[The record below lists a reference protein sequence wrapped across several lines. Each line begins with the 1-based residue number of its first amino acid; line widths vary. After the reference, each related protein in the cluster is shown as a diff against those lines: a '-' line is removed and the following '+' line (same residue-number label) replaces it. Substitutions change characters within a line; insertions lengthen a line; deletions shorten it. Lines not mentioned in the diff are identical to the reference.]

1 MEIYSTAL
9 SENVR
14 KEEISKISNVS
25 LDFGKLKKEKQIKPK
40 ASRRKKVIKIREVK
54 EIEKRIQ

>member
-40 ASRRKKVIKIREVK
+40 ASRRKKVIKIR
-54 EIEKRIQ
+54 